1 MIPEP
6 ARDRAPKLPPA
17 YRLVQL
23 DEVDSTNSEAKRRAA
38 EGAEDGTLIWARR
51 QTASYGRHA
60 RQWDS
65 AEGNL
70 FLSLVTRP
78 ECSLAEAAQL
88 SFLTALA
95 LGDAVGSV
103 APPMIEVTYKWPND
117 VLFNGRKGA
126 GILLESKGNDGG
138 GLEWLVVGVGVNVNS
153 YPTVTRFP
161 ATSLHF
167 EGCPASLSAVDVLEA
182 FSRHLLTRINAWLE
196 DGFAPARQAW
206 PTHAHGLSEE
216 IEVRLPTGTLRG
228 RFEGLDPQGALQLL
242 LPDGRRRSVAAGDVY
257 FPGAG

>member
-6 ARDRAPKLPPA
+6 AKDRAPRLPPA

-23 DEVDSTNSEAKRRAA
+23 EAVDSTNDEAKKRAA
-38 EGAEDGTLIWARR
+38 EGAEDGTLVWARR
-51 QTASYGRHA
+51 QTAGYGRQGRH
-60 RQWDS
+60 WDS

-70 FLSLVTRP
+70 FISLVTRP
-78 ECSLAEAAQL
+78 DCALADAAQL

-126 GILLESKGNDGG
+126 GILLESKGSDSG
-138 GLEWLVVGVGVNVNS
+138 GLEWLVIGVGVNVTS
-153 YPTVTRFP
+153 FPTEARYP

-167 EGCPASLSAVDVLEA
+167 EGCPTSVSAVDVLEA
-182 FSRHLLTRINAWLE
+182 FSRHLLTWINGWLD
-196 DGFAPARQAW
+196 DGFASARQAW
-206 PTHAHGLSEE
+206 LNHAQGLSEE
-216 IEVRLPTGTLRG
+216 IEVRLPAETLRG
-228 RFEGLDPQGALQLL
+228 RFEGLDASGALEVT
-242 LPDGRRRSVAAGDVY
+242 LPDGGRRTIAAGDVY
-257 FPGAG
+257 FPADG